1 MNKHDL
7 IRLNATEIA
16 HQLRNRIEEN
26 QKNNPKPFVCGQE
39 EILNDL
45 LSLIDNI
52 EELYNHPRKNR
63 ALISFLNMF
72 MESEML

>member
-1 MNKHDL
+1 MNKHL
-7 IRLNATEIA
+7 IRQASTEIA

-26 QKNNPKPFVCGQE
+26 QRNNPKPFSCGQE

-45 LSLIDNI
+45 TSLIDNI
-52 EELYNHPRKNR
+52 EELYNHPRKNKT
-63 ALISFLNMF
+63 LLSFLNMF

>member
-52 EELYNHPRKNR
+52 EEL
-63 ALISFLNMF
+63 
-72 MESEML
+72 